1 MNNVVDY
8 WKILKSLRVAVIKS
22 KGNLDEAYEIDL
34 SYHDGNW
41 FLMYEH
47 GGISFGTL
55 PSFPDY
61 WSGETIEEVIK
72 KAYDFFEK
80 NKNNYKLIYQNQDK
94 E

>member
-1 MNNVVDY
+1 MASHND
-8 WKILKSLRVAVIKS
+8 IKT
-22 KGNLDEAYEIDL
+22 KGNFTGAYE

-41 FLMYEH
+41 LLIYEYS
-47 GGISFGTL
+47 GISFGTP

-61 WSGETIEEVIK
+61 WSEKTIAEVIK

-80 NKNNYKLIYQNQDK
+80 NKDNYKLIYQNQDK

>member
-8 WKILKSLRVAVIKS
+8 WKILKSLPVAVIKT
-22 KGNLDEAYEIDL
+22 KGNFTGAYEIDI
-34 SYHDGNW
+34 SYHDGVWN
-41 FLMYEH
+41 LMYEY

-55 PSFPDY
+55 PGFPDY

-80 NKNNYKLIYQNQDK
+80 NKDNYKLIYQNQDK
-94 E
+94 A

>member
-1 MNNVVDY
+1 MVDY
-8 WKILKSLRVAVIKS
+8 WKILKSLPVAVIKT
-22 KGNLDEAYEIDL
+22 KGNFTGAYEINI

-41 FLMYEH
+41 FLIYEY

-61 WSGETIEEVIK
+61 WSEETIEEVIK

-80 NKNNYKLIYQNQDK
+80 HKGQYNLIYQKQ
-94 E
+94 EEEE